1 MKKPPIE
8 SKLSSFLR
16 SLWILILHPNT
27 QLVIVVEIEAAQ
39 ALVSANR
46 KLIACI
52 EKKIQGPPYRPG
64 EKT

>member
-1 MKKPPIE
+1 MKKPSIK
-8 SKLSSFLR
+8 SKLSSFLG

-27 QLVIVVEIEAAQ
+27 QLVIVVEVEAVQ

-46 KLIACI
+46 KLTDCI
-52 EKKIQGPPYRPG
+52 EKKIQGPPYRSG